1 MASSPFLESTKSSA
15 NSVSV
20 EYSHSSTSSILLT
33 CPRLRLCCLHV
44 LRRPCLHCF
53 RRGSSRLGPAVV
65 EPPLLA
71 SLRPPWIT
79 VSIDRIL
86 LHDQPPPRENRAR
99 APPSQVAPG
108 PSIDPVP
115 AALIQHA
122 TDAAPPAPPLLGALP
137 PEAPWRVSTPAA
149 LPEMPS
155 PTEIEFIESVERF
168 SHNDWAR
175 EQRAKP
181 VCDAAIRYL
190 LLGSPSVLPD
200 DFLLHLAPHK
210 HPSFRKCAL

>member
-1 MASSPFLESTKSSA
+1 MCLIQPRVLPEPTEDKFRLR
-15 NSVSV
+15 
-20 EYSHSSTSSILLT
+20 
-33 CPRLRLCCLHV
+33 PRLRLCCLHFV
-44 LRRPCLHCF
+44 RRPC
-53 RRGSSRLGPAVV
+53 RPVRSSLRLGLAVA
-65 EPPLLA
+65 EPPLLTI
-71 SLRPPWIT
+71 LRPPWIM

-86 LHDQPPPRENRAR
+86 LHLPSHDQPPPRENPAR